1 MKLLVLSRED
11 VTEST
16 VQNGFATAGISV
28 EERDR
33 AQNDLDDPF
42 SELLF
47 LYIFMKIKVTEKYRH
62 KQTDNTRQHI
72 SAHTSASHK

>member
-1 MKLLVLSRED
+1 MIIKAIDAQKDIPTINILTAMKLLVLSRED

-16 VQNGFATAGISV
+16 VQNGISV

-42 SELLF
+42 SE
-47 LYIFMKIKVTEKYRH
+47 
-62 KQTDNTRQHI
+62 QQI